1 MRLLLDLNKS
11 ELGCLTLIKVS
22 FYIITILRNISDNYI
37 GTFSTVCYAFLQYF
51 RDLLPVSR
59 LELAILIPGCL
70 LLGLAIRQRMRFFK
84 QPGHKEPLGFSCFA
98 SVCCLPC
105 SYGQMG
111 AVELQTVWLW
121 NIAKSLM
128 INKLFTKCSFQH
140 LSTWQEEQRL
150 STKYHSTFSENHP
163 HAVRSWRTKS
173 VPRISWGLLI
183 ERSS

>member
-22 FYIITILRNISDNYI
+22 FYIIKILRNISDNYMPWCCYSLCCPSFAMYSLGVKLDEKWRFHYVLI
-37 GTFSTVCYAFLQYF
+37 GALPAVCYAFLQYF
-51 RDLLPVSR
+51 QDQLLYPGFNGIDDETTINSI
-59 LELAILIPGCL
+59 LILKLAILIPVCL

-111 AVELQTVWLW
+111 AVELQTV
-121 NIAKSLM
+121 
-128 INKLFTKCSFQH
+128 
-140 LSTWQEEQRL
+140 
-150 STKYHSTFSENHP
+150 
-163 HAVRSWRTKS
+163 
-173 VPRISWGLLI
+173 
-183 ERSS
+183 